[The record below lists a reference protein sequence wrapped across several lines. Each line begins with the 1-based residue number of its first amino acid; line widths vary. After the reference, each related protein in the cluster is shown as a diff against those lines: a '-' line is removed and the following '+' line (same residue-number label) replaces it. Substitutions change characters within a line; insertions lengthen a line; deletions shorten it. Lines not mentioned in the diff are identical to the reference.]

1 MGKTVSDSEGVGG
14 VNAREYLG
22 VVQNTI
28 QAAPHV
34 ISFEIAFEEIDYRE
48 CYIRGKLQ
56 LTGDLQLHIAEYVI
70 TGPTLDRTK
79 YRYHLQDADGR
90 MLARWDNAPHHREVA
105 TFPHHR
111 HEADGTV
118 KNSPA
123 MDIEA
128 VLQAVVAFL

>member
-1 MGKTVSDSEGVGG
+1 MNV
-14 VNAREYLG
+14 REYWG
-22 VVQNTI
+22 TVQNTI

-34 ISFEIAFEEIDYRE
+34 ISFEIAFEEIDNRE

-56 LTGDLQLHIAEYVI
+56 LTGGLQLHIAEYVI
-70 TGPTLDRTK
+70 TGSTLGRTK

-90 MLARWDNAPHHREVA
+90 MLARWDNASHHQEVA

-118 KNSPA
+118 KDSPA